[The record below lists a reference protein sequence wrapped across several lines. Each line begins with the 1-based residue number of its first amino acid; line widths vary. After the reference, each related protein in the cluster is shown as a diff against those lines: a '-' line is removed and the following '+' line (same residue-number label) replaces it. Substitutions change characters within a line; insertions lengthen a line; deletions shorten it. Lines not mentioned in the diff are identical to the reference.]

1 MLHPKTK
8 NPNLMKVTYAWKKS
22 IKAVFTPLLTEAYP
36 PKRHDISKQHTF
48 WMWSFKRLS
57 S

>member
-48 WMWSFKRLS
+48 WMWSFKRL
-57 S
+57 